1 MFRILVYSHFN
12 MQLTVTPV
20 QTVLNITA
28 DISRIARC
36 SSITVGVTFPQ
47 YCTKLTFLYLR
58 KHEAQPHLV
67 STLSNMLTRPTI
79 DRAAIPD
86 CSVGFVRQTVSNLLW
101 GVVAVVST

>member
-1 MFRILVYSHFN
+1 
-12 MQLTVTPV
+12 MQLTVIPV

-47 YCTKLTFLYLR
+47 YCAKLTFLYLR
-58 KHEAQPHLV
+58 KHVAQPHLV

-79 DRAAIPD
+79 DRAATLAVLLALSD
-86 CSVGFVRQTVSNLLW
+86 RRSVTYCGEWSQ
-101 GVVAVVST
+101 